1 MATKYKIHP
10 LAGIFPLVNSL
21 VDEIAA
27 DLRKTRKPPTIM
39 LYEGKVLDGRH
50 RYLACVKAG
59 IEPIVRQYNGKDSRG
74 FVVCTNIVR
83 RHLTTEKRVDLAA
96 QLSTRP
102 RGRPKNLSNDRI
114 SDHAVSESRQAHESL
129 GVVGASCESQES
141 R

>member
-59 IEPIVRQYNGKDSRG
+59 IEPIVRQYNGKDPRG
-74 FVVCTNIVR
+74 FVVRTNIVR
-83 RHLTTEKRVDLAA
+83 TAL
-96 QLSTRP
+96 
-102 RGRPKNLSNDRI
+102 
-114 SDHAVSESRQAHESL
+114 DH
-129 GVVGASCESQES
+129 
-141 R
+141 